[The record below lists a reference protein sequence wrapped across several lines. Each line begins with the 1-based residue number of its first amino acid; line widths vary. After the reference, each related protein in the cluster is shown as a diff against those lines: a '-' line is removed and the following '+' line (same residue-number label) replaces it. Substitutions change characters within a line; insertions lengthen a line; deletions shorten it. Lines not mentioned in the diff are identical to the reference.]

1 MDVYQLAV
9 LESTEIKD
17 SRMNVYQLA
26 VLESK
31 EIKDSKRRFTSSIL
45 KFKDSRMRVYSLDI
59 EEKLGVEETKDVE
72 GLIKRLFKKSV
83 GSRG

>member
-1 MDVYQLAV
+1 
-9 LESTEIKD
+9 
-17 SRMNVYQLA
+17 
-26 VLESK
+26 
-31 EIKDSKRRFTSSIL
+31 
-45 KFKDSRMRVYSLDI
+45 MRVYSLDI

>member
-1 MDVYQLAV
+1 M
-9 LESTEIKD
+9 
-17 SRMNVYQLA
+17 
-26 VLESK
+26 
-31 EIKDSKRRFTSSIL
+31 

-83 GSRG
+83 GSREVNNVSSRLQLIVPNSSGVIY